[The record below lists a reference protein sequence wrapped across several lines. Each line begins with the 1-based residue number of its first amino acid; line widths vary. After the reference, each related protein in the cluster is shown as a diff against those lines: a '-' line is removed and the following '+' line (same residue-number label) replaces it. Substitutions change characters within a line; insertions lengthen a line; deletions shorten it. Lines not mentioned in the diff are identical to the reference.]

1 MTGYG
6 RGEASNGEI
15 SVLVEMKS
23 VNNRFCDV
31 NTRLPRDYMLLES
44 RVQQAVKGRIQRG
57 RVDVFVRRKALEAGP
72 TMRADTPCE
81 KGVLSDARGHPRC
94 RTRRGRPHQRH
105 PELPRCSEPTRSRC
119 RRIWRMADGIGCA
132 RRSIERSHRDACG

>member
-31 NTRLPRDYMLLES
+31 NTRLPRLHAARIS
-44 RVQQAVKGRIQRG
+44 SPASCKGRIQRG
-57 RVDVFVRRKALEAGP
+57 RVDVFVRRKAP
-72 TMRADTPCE
+72 SRTD
-81 KGVLSDARGHPRC
+81 DARGYSPC
-94 RTRRGRPHQRH
+94 AKGVPVMPKSPTLLDTRRPHQRH
-105 PELPRCSEPTRSRC
+105 PNTPVS
-119 RRIWRMADGIGCA
+119 
-132 RRSIERSHRDACG
+132 